1 MFGIIVAV
9 VVLAVM
15 LALAIILLQGKGS
28 FLIAGFNMLPRDQKE
43 KVDWPHLCKF
53 MGKILLGV
61 FVAAV
66 LILARTIT
74 GIELLGTIG
83 LSLLAVLTVGSVIW
97 TTIRYMP

>member
-1 MFGIIVAV
+1 MFDIIVAV

-15 LALAIILLQGKGS
+15 LTLAIILLQGKGG

-61 FVAAV
+61 FVAVA

-74 GIELLGTIG
+74 GIALLGTIG
-83 LSLLAVLTVGSVIW
+83 LSLLALLTMGAVVW
-97 TTIRYMP
+97 TSIRYMP